1 MAFTT
6 SEHSISEMIDF
17 SSIVT
22 NKYERKARLYPA
34 LLLISPLVAVGA
46 AFISSSQLTGF
57 ESVLVTVISCGGAF
71 LLTQLAR
78 DTGKKKEKRLFA
90 LWGGMPSIAIFRH
103 RDEQLD
109 PITKKRYHEQLS
121 ILVEGTKAPSV
132 GDEERN
138 PENADEIYAAWSNF
152 LRANTRDS
160 KIFNLLLQEN
170 ISYGY
175 RRNIWGLRSIGISF
189 TVVAFLGSAARIYVV
204 YRDFSHFDEP
214 LLAAGGFC
222 LLIFALWVFR
232 FNSDWVRIPAIAY
245 AERLAESV
253 DILAEKFPSTSNFK
267 T

>member
-6 SEHSISEMIDF
+6 LEPSIFEMMDF

-34 LLLISPLVAVGA
+34 LLLISPFVAVGV
-46 AFISSSQLTGF
+46 AFISSELTGF
-57 ESVLVTVISCGGAF
+57 KSVLVAVVSCGGAF

-78 DTGKKKEKRLFA
+78 DAGKKKEKRLFA
-90 LWGGMPSIAIFRH
+90 LWGGTPSIAIFRH

-121 ILVEGTKAPSV
+121 ILMEGVKAPSV

-138 PENADEIYAAWSNF
+138 PEGTDKIYAAWSNF
-152 LRANTRDS
+152 LRASTRDP

-170 ISYGY
+170 INYGY
-175 RRNIWGLRSIGISF
+175 RRNIWGLRAIGISL
-189 TVVAFLGSAARIYVV
+189 TVVAFLGSVVRICVV
-204 YRDFSHFDEP
+204 YRASSHFDEP

-232 FNSDWVRIPAIAY
+232 FNSDWVRVPAIAY

-253 DILAEKFPSTSNFK
+253 EILAEKFPSTK
-267 T
+267 